1 MASAT
6 INSRFSPE
14 PPLSIPMDP
23 WCREASGGNAGGMT
37 GPAIRY
43 APSARAGAPAAA
55 TPGPGADK
63 PARRQRAWRR
73 RLRALAA
80 PRQPPPEVQ
89 HTALERLLA
98 LLEAARAE
106 VSAGWVQDG
115 WWTSPADGGQ
125 QILVTGVAAGLSAPA
140 TASAVCLAGALIR
153 AGAGQGSGSEARLL
167 ALRRHPSAT
176 PRNSERAHWAGTE
189 ETGGELSGRRAAAT
203 ARSTRSSARTSGQ
216 STGPSRG
223 SSRTWRHFPHRASR
237 PVRSRESF
245 SPLHGRARRPAQSG
259 RQLRR
264 PCAARDPNE
273 AALLHRLFGSPS
285 PALATGLKPQPG
297 ISPRS

>member
-1 MASAT
+1 
-6 INSRFSPE
+6 
-14 PPLSIPMDP
+14 
-23 WCREASGGNAGGMT
+23 MT

-153 AGAGQGSGSEARLL
+153 AGAGQGSGSEAGRAIDVVYD
-167 ALRRHPSAT
+167 ALWESRNQSAAT
-176 PRNSERAHWAGTE
+176 PGPGVLAVSSPPVRQAKLQT
-189 ETGGELSGRRAAAT
+189 L
-203 ARSTRSSARTSGQ
+203 TRWNDAQGRTSDEVLAILD
-216 STGPSRG
+216 
-223 SSRTWRHFPHRASR
+223 RAI
-237 PVRSRESF
+237 
-245 SPLHGRARRPAQSG
+245 GRVIQN
-259 RQLRR
+259 L
-264 PCAARDPNE
+264 
-273 AALLHRLFGSPS
+273 AAL
-285 PALATGLKPQPG
+285 PA
-297 ISPRS
+297 PRVPASTQS

>member
-1 MASAT
+1 
-6 INSRFSPE
+6 
-14 PPLSIPMDP
+14 MDP

-153 AGAGQGSGSEARLL
+153 AGAGQGSGSEAGRAIDVVYD
-167 ALRRHPSAT
+167 ALWESRNQSAAT
-176 PRNSERAHWAGTE
+176 PGPGVLAVSSPPVRQAKLQT
-189 ETGGELSGRRAAAT
+189 L
-203 ARSTRSSARTSGQ
+203 TRWNDAQGRTSDEVLAILD
-216 STGPSRG
+216 
-223 SSRTWRHFPHRASR
+223 RAI
-237 PVRSRESF
+237 
-245 SPLHGRARRPAQSG
+245 GRVIQN
-259 RQLRR
+259 L
-264 PCAARDPNE
+264 
-273 AALLHRLFGSPS
+273 AAL
-285 PALATGLKPQPG
+285 PA
-297 ISPRS
+297 PRVPASTQS